1 MAGDM
6 NRVQIPAGFAAGSRK
21 KRPGIRFFPG
31 FKAAASKSGILRP
44 LRQDRNSGGFL
55 SWPTTKAEKLMN
67 FKKILRENFKQLL
80 FVFFAFVLMILL
92 SCVFTGITMGRFLAD
107 SSALILESG
116 EDKMRLK
123 FQEIET
129 SLVNISITIN
139 QMKGH
144 GVSLAEIQDYLT
156 DFGDHVRASPDTL
169 PGFQNVV
176 GVIEGDFIRDET
188 RQLSELFDPYQQPW
202 YQVLLDN
209 PFRIAFTAPY
219 YDAYSKNM
227 VFAASILL
235 RESDQGVYGVLA
247 IEVNVRDIADFVG
260 SLQVISGG
268 YGMLLTPDM
277 TIVAHKYDWMIGRKF
292 IEVDPY
298 FQEVSRSLIS
308 GDGSIISAEYRRP
321 YGTMVTFFRRMDNN
335 WFIGIATPKENYYR
349 TLYMMILFMVLL
361 GVGMMLILSY
371 FLIRLAMA
379 KIHSDE
385 ENRAKSSFL
394 ARVSHEIRTPMN
406 SILGMSEIIMRK
418 NVSEEIY
425 EYIST
430 IQQSGTTLLS
440 IINDILDFSRME
452 SGRVEIE
459 SKHYSIS
466 SLINDVVNVIRIR
479 LMDKPINFFVSVDRH
494 IPAELI
500 GDEVRIRQILIN
512 LLNNAVKYTQEG
524 YIFLDIRAEPL
535 EAGHVRLIVKVQDSG
550 IGIRP
555 EDKERLFSD
564 FTRVDLENNLHVE
577 GAGLGLSITK
587 TLCTLMGGDI
597 GVESEYGTG
606 SVFTAR
612 VIQRY
617 QTDQEAAVVKS
628 AKTLRV
634 LLFEERPRFAE
645 HFLDAMNNLGVTTEQ
660 SPSIDDFI
668 ESLTGDSY
676 GKRCD
681 FAFVSSRY
689 ADRSIPAWRQAMS
702 KIKLIIMIEIGD
714 ISGYR
719 NVGSVHL
726 PVYSTIL
733 ANLLNG
739 DINVNHSLY
748 DFRIRITAP
757 DARALIVDDI
767 ATNLR
772 VAAELMAPYGLKIDT
787 CLSGARAIEMVKH
800 NKYDIIFMD
809 HMMPEMDGI
818 AATGAIRAL
827 ADDGDYYRNLP
838 VIMLT
843 ANAVSGQREMFLE
856 NGINDFLPKPIE
868 VRHLNDILEK
878 WIPRAKQKK
887 SSSPVLWDFEED
899 RSLLSIN
906 GVNAQTGLR
915 NAGDSLKA
923 YKKVLAVF
931 IADANERI
939 SQIEAA
945 LSEFNLSLYTTL
957 VHAIKGASRSIGA
970 DYVGELAAELEEAG
984 HAENVV
990 MIREKTGIFLEK
1002 LQILRDS
1009 IADTLDFSDKEE
1021 EEAEDTEA
1029 PLATLDLAGLREAL
1043 ANMDTD
1049 LVNRKLAEY
1058 GEAVMEKQM
1067 RNFIDSIEQD
1077 VLIFEYDKAIEKINA
1092 LLSGNRDE
1100 NK

>member
-1 MAGDM
+1 
-6 NRVQIPAGFAAGSRK
+6 
-21 KRPGIRFFPG
+21 
-31 FKAAASKSGILRP
+31 L
-44 LRQDRNSGGFL
+44 
-55 SWPTTKAEKLMN
+55 TN
-67 FKKILRENFKQLL
+67 FRKILHENFRQLL
-80 FVFFAFVLMILL
+80 FVFFAFFLMILL
-92 SCVFTGITMGRFLAD
+92 SCVFTSINMRRFLAE
-107 SSALILESG
+107 SSTLVLESG

-123 FQEIET
+123 FQEVET

-139 QMKGH
+139 QMKEQMKEKNAPF
-144 GVSLAEIQDYLT
+144 SEIQDYLT
-156 DFGDHVRASPDTL
+156 DFGDYARLSPDML
-169 PGFQNVV
+169 SSFQNIV
-176 GVIEGDFIRDET
+176 GIIEGNFVCDEA
-188 RQLSELFDPYQQPW
+188 RQLPESFDPYQQPW
-202 YQVLLDN
+202 YQVLLNN
-209 PFRIAFTAPY
+209 PTRVAFTAPY
-219 YDAYSKNM
+219 YDTYSQSM

-235 RESDQGVYGVLA
+235 RGDDQGVYGVLA
-247 IEVNVRDIADFVG
+247 MELNISSITDFVG
-260 SLQVISGG
+260 SLRVISGG
-268 YGMLLTPDM
+268 YGMVLAPDL
-277 TIVAHKYDWMIGRKF
+277 TIVAHRYGQMIGVNF
-292 IEVDPY
+292 LDVDPH
-298 FQEVSRSLIS
+298 FEELSRNLIS
-308 GDGSIISAEYRRP
+308 GDGSIVSAEYRRP
-321 YGTMVTFFRRMDNN
+321 YGVMVTFFRRMDNG
-335 WFIGIATPKENYYR
+335 WFIGIATPKGDYYR
-349 TLYMMILFMVLL
+349 TLYMMILFMALL
-361 GVGMMLILSY
+361 GVGMMLILGY

-379 KIHSDE
+379 KIHSDD

-430 IQQSGTTLLS
+430 IRQAGTTLLS
-440 IINDILDFSRME
+440 IINDILDFSRIE

-459 SKHYSIS
+459 SKPYSIS

-479 LMDKPINFFVSVDRH
+479 LMDKPINFFVNVDRR

-535 EAGHVRLIVKVQDSG
+535 EAGQVRLIVRVQDSG
-550 IGIRP
+550 IGIRN
-555 EDKERLFSD
+555 EDRERLFSD

-587 TLCTLMGGDI
+587 TLCTVMGGDI

-617 QTDQEAAVVKS
+617 QSEQEAAVVKS
-628 AKTLRV
+628 SKTLKV
-634 LLFEERPRFAE
+634 LLFEERPLFAE
-645 HFLDAMNNLGVTTEQ
+645 HFLSAMNNLEVTTER
-660 SPSIDDFI
+660 SPTIDDFI
-668 ESLTGDSY
+668 ASLSGDSY
-676 GKRCD
+676 GKRYD
-681 FAFVSSRY
+681 YAFVSSRY

-719 NVGSVHL
+719 NVGSIHL

-739 DINVNHSLY
+739 EVNVNHSLY

-818 AATGAIRAL
+818 ATTRAIRAM
-827 ADDGDYYRNLP
+827 GDSDPYYRRLP

-843 ANAVSGQREMFLE
+843 ANAVFGQREMFLQ
-856 NGINDFLPKPIE
+856 NGIDDFLPKPIE

-878 WIPRAKQKK
+878 WIPKVKQKK

-931 IADANERI
+931 IADADERI
-939 SQIEAA
+939 PRIEAT
-945 LSEFNLSLYTTL
+945 LSEGNLGLYTTL

-970 DYVGELAAELEEAG
+970 DYIGELAAELEEAG
-984 HAENVV
+984 HAENMVI
-990 MIREKTGIFLEK
+990 IREKTGIFLEK

-1021 EEAEDTEA
+1021 EDAEESETA
-1029 PLATLDLAGLREAL
+1029 FFTLDLEGLREAL
-1043 ANMDTD
+1043 VNMDTE
-1049 LVNRKLAEY
+1049 LVNKKLAEY
-1058 GEAVMEKQM
+1058 GEAALQKQV

-1077 VLIFEYDKAIEKINA
+1077 VLIFEYDKAIEKIDA
-1092 LLSGNRDE
+1092 LLNGKKGED
-1100 NK
+1100 K

>member
-1 MAGDM
+1 MD
-6 NRVQIPAGFAAGSRK
+6 
-21 KRPGIRFFPG
+21 
-31 FKAAASKSGILRP
+31 
-44 LRQDRNSGGFL
+44 
-55 SWPTTKAEKLMN
+55 
-67 FKKILRENFKQLL
+67 FKKILHENFKQLL
-80 FVFFAFVLMILL
+80 FIFFAFLLMIVL

-107 SSALILESG
+107 SSALVLESG

-123 FQEIET
+123 FQEIEI
-129 SLVNISITIN
+129 SLVNVSITVN
-139 QMKGH
+139 QMNES
-144 GVSLAEIQDYLT
+144 GVPFSEIQNYLT
-156 DFGDHVRASPDTL
+156 DFGNYARLTPDIL
-169 PGFQNVV
+169 PDFQNIV
-176 GVIEGDFIRDET
+176 GIIGGNFVCDET
-188 RQLSELFDPYQQPW
+188 RQLSETFDPYQQPW
-202 YQVLLDN
+202 YQILLDN
-209 PFRIAFTAPY
+209 PFRVAFTAPY
-219 YDAYSKNM
+219 YDTYSNSM
-227 VFAASILL
+227 VFAAAILL
-235 RESDQGVYGVLA
+235 RESDRGVYGMLA
-247 IEVNVRDIADFVG
+247 MEMNVRSLTKFAG
-260 SLQVISGG
+260 SLHVIAGG

-277 TIVAHKYDWMIGRKF
+277 TIVAHRYDEMIGVKF
-292 IEVDPY
+292 VDVDPH

-308 GDGSIISAEYRRP
+308 GDGSIIATEYNRP
-321 YGTMVTFFRRMDNN
+321 YGVMVAFFRRMDTN
-335 WFIGIATPKENYYR
+335 WFIGIATPKESYYR
-349 TLYMMILFMVLL
+349 TLYMMILFMALL
-361 GVGMMLILSY
+361 GVGMMLVLAY

-379 KIHSDE
+379 KMHSDD
-385 ENRAKSSFL
+385 ENKAKSSFL

-418 NVSEEIY
+418 NISEEIY

-430 IQQSGTTLLS
+430 IRQSGATLLS
-440 IINDILDFSRME
+440 IINDILDFSRIE
-452 SGRVEIE
+452 SGKVEVE
-459 SKHYSIS
+459 SKPYSIS

-479 LMDKPINFFVSVDRH
+479 LMDKPIDFFVNMDRH

-524 YIFLDIRAEPL
+524 YIFLDMRVEPL
-535 EAGHVRLIVKVQDSG
+535 EANRVRLIVRVQDSG
-550 IGIRP
+550 IGIRN
-555 EDKERLFSD
+555 EDKGRLFSD

-612 VIQRY
+612 VIQSY
-617 QTDQEAAVVKS
+617 QNDQEAAVVKS
-628 AKTLRV
+628 SKTLRV
-634 LLFEERPRFAE
+634 LFFEERPRFAA
-645 HFLDAMNNLGVTTEQ
+645 HFLDAMNNLGVITEQ
-660 SPSIDDFI
+660 SPTFDDFI
-668 ESLTGDSY
+668 ASLTGDGL

-681 FAFVSSRY
+681 YAFVSSRY
-689 ADRSIPAWRQAMS
+689 ADRSILAWRQAMS
-702 KIKLIIMIEIGD
+702 TIKLIIMIEIGD

-739 DINVNHSLY
+739 DVNVNHNLY

-757 DARALIVDDI
+757 DAKTLIVDDI

-772 VAAELMAPYGLKIDT
+772 VAAELMSPYGLKIDT
-787 CLSGARAIEMVKH
+787 CLSGIRAIEMIKQ
-800 NKYDIIFMD
+800 NKYDIVFMD

-818 AATGAIRAL
+818 AATGVIRAM
-827 ADDGDYYRNLP
+827 GDNDPYYRKLP
-838 VIMLT
+838 IIMLT

-856 NGINDFLPKPIE
+856 NGIDDFLPKPIE

-878 WIPRAKQKK
+878 WIPKVKQKK

-931 IADANERI
+931 VDDADERI
-939 SQIEAA
+939 PQIEAA
-945 LSEFNLSLYTTL
+945 LSKSNLSLYTTL

-970 DYVGELAAELEEAG
+970 DYIGELAAELEEAG
-984 HAENVV
+984 HAGNMI

-1009 IADTLDFSDKEE
+1009 IADTIDSSDQEDGESKTETAFS
-1021 EEAEDTEA
+1021 
-1029 PLATLDLAGLREAL
+1029 TLDLEGLREAL
-1043 ANMDTD
+1043 VGMDTE
-1049 LVNRKLAEY
+1049 LVNKKLAEY
-1058 GEAVMEKQM
+1058 GEVTLQKQV
-1067 RNFIDSIEQD
+1067 RSYIDGIEQD
-1077 VLIFEYDKAIEKINA
+1077 VLLFEYDKAIEKIDA
-1092 LLSGNRDE
+1092 LLNGNKGED
-1100 NK
+1100 K